1 MEKQH
6 GYYYQT
12 NPSASPNPK
21 DVKPLNGYTIN
32 FDDNK
37 NWIKNLQGNVNTA
50 FSKVTNFE
58 KTYRPHIND
67 WQGVANGHKGNMFS
81 LLTELIGSINTN
93 KLILINNANDNQ
105 NIIRYY
111 AQNNKYGKP
120 VEKFVKQNST
130 NLQIPNVSES
140 ELQIDNST
148 TDEQKKKTMIQILQP
163 RQPKV
168 FVALINKPPSA
179 TLSKWKYE
187 VNFIDKNNGQTYT
200 TTVQIG
206 SDGNIISFR

>member
-21 DVKPLNGYTIN
+21 DVKPLKGYTIN

-58 KTYRPHIND
+58 NTYRTHIND
-67 WQGVANGHKGNMFS
+67 WQGVVNNHTDNMFS
-81 LLTELIGSINTN
+81 LLT
-93 KLILINNANDNQ
+93 KLINFINQKQLINNANDKKD
-105 NIIRYY
+105 IIRYY
-111 AQNNKYGKP
+111 VQNNKEGKP
-120 VEKFVKQNST
+120 VEKFVKQNSK

-140 ELQIDNST
+140 ELQIDKSI

-163 RQPKV
+163 NQPKV
-168 FVALINKPPSA
+168 FVALINKPPYA

-206 SDGNIISFR
+206 SDGNISSFR